1 MRPPLLLGE
10 EMEPLA
16 LYAFRQSRYLWPI
29 ESRGVLLA
37 VLPTRDAGID
47 AQQSSGN
54 PVETG
59 SFLCPV
65 QPAGSIQNG
74 GKMKGRLIKRYDIE
88 FSVLR
93 NWITT
98 CQQQHDD
105 SCCPP
110 TTQFR
115 HRPRFVDCMTRI
127 TKDGPVDG
135 GYVALSYVCGNVPI
149 AGDIIDGSAL
159 RENLPA
165 TIEDAITVTEKLGY
179 RYLWIDRYCIQQDEE
194 EKMRQIQQM
203 DLIYQLAEVVIIA
216 AFGHDPTSG
225 LPGVR
230 KTPRVYQPR
239 ATIGSHVLASTMRRP
254 GLVIA
259 SSTWTTRAWTY
270 QEALLARRRL
280 VFMEEQVYFECWSA
294 KSP

>member
-16 LYAFRQSRYLWPI
+16 LYAFRQSRYLWPV

-47 AQQSSGN
+47 AQQSSNN

-59 SFLCPV
+59 SFLCPI
-65 QPAGSIQNG
+65 QPARSIQNG

-88 FSVLR
+88 FSALR

-98 CQQQHDD
+98 CQQQHDH

-115 HRPRFVDCMTRI
+115 HRPKFVDCMTRI
-127 TKDGPVDG
+127 IKDGPVDG
-135 GYVALSYVCGNVPI
+135 GYVALSYVYGNVPI

-179 RYLWIDRYCIQQDEE
+179 RYLWIEVLHRTRRRRKDASDTANGRYLPTCRGSYHCCLWPWSDF
-194 EKMRQIQQM
+194 RP
-203 DLIYQLAEVVIIA
+203 
-216 AFGHDPTSG
+216 PTS
-225 LPGVR
+225 
-230 KTPRVYQPR
+230 
-239 ATIGSHVLASTMRRP
+239 
-254 GLVIA
+254 
-259 SSTWTTRAWTY
+259 
-270 QEALLARRRL
+270 
-280 VFMEEQVYFECWSA
+280 
-294 KSP
+294 